1 MVFSKRLPLSSL
13 ITLCHSLR
21 HYLSAGLT
29 LREVFRQQAK
39 KGPLAVRP
47 VAERISQELN
57 KGEDLESALRSEQR
71 AFPPLFLAL
80 ASVGEE
86 SGALP
91 EVFTELEKYYD
102 LQQKLRRQFLGQ
114 IAWPVFQLCGAI
126 VVITLLILVMG
137 FIAEMNPTNKPFD
150 PLGLGLLGPSG
161 AITFLT
167 IVFLILA
174 ALAAVYFGGKH
185 LLRQKGAVDGFL
197 LRLPVLGPTLRALAL
212 TRFCLGLRL
221 TLETGMPI
229 TKALELSLRAT
240 DNDAFVAQTQQ
251 LYALIGEALQT
262 SGRGAAG
269 SGTGAMPSNPLI
281 AGFADVQDCA
291 EEIAKKN
298 ADSAFALAEKIAKAQ
313 TLQDILTLQTQFAQ
327 EQMQA
332 YAAQTEGLR
341 LLIDKA
347 FRKP

>member
-1 MVFSKRLPLSSL
+1 MTDNPFEIPQAMRDLAETNIKQAHAVYEQLTDFVSKAVDAWMDALPAHPMAKGFKYVQDRATEIALENAE
-13 ITLCHSLR
+13 
-21 HYLSAGLT
+21 SAS
-29 LREVFRQQAK
+29 EFVS
-39 KGPLAVRP
+39 
-47 VAERISQELN
+47 RISDARTFQE
-57 KGEDLESALRSEQR
+57 
-71 AFPPLFLAL
+71 
-80 ASVGEE
+80 
-86 SGALP
+86 
-91 EVFTELEKYYD
+91 
-102 LQQKLRRQFLGQ
+102 
-114 IAWPVFQLCGAI
+114 I
-126 VVITLLILVMG
+126 
-137 FIAEMNPTNKPFD
+137 
-150 PLGLGLLGPSG
+150 
-161 AITFLT
+161 
-167 IVFLILA
+167 
-174 ALAAVYFGGKH
+174 
-185 LLRQKGAVDGFL
+185 
-197 LRLPVLGPTLRALAL
+197 
-212 TRFCLGLRL
+212 L
-221 TLETGMPI
+221 TLETQFVQDRMQ
-229 TKALELSLRAT
+229 
-240 DNDAFVAQTQQ
+240 AFVAQTQQ